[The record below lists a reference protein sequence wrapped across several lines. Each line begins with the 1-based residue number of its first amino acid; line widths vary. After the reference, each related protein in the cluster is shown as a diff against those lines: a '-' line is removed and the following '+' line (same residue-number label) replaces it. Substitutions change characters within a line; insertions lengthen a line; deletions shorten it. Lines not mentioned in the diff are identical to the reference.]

1 MRKYRFSNE
10 ITQTS
15 SYKVIKPVMNI
26 KRKMQ
31 KQQKKK
37 QLSARKSEK
46 AMIAGILEGSPD
58 GIGVAVVRL
67 DCGCCKM
74 AAIDKEGEPASKV
87 VIFRN
92 EAESICEKCKDDNG
106 AFIRVKEEFIH
117 WVEPEPDEEQK
128 KSILAKVFGSHTTH

>member
-1 MRKYRFSNE
+1 
-10 ITQTS
+10 
-15 SYKVIKPVMNI
+15 MNI

-37 QLSARKSEK
+37 QLSAEKYEK

-67 DCGCCKM
+67 DCGCSKM
-74 AAIDKEGEPASKV
+74 AAIDKEGEAASKV
-87 VIFRN
+87 VIFRDG
-92 EAESICEKCKDDNG
+92 AESICEKCKDDNG

-117 WVEPEPDEEQK
+117 WVEPEPEEEQK
-128 KSILAKVFGSHTTH
+128 QSILEKVFGSHTTH